1 MAEMQNLM
9 VKENTPKK
17 AMLVNRPYSQEERIK
32 KDEEELKLLLKEQK
46 EGPTDTADD
55 SEEPSSAEERTFK
68 KRWRLK
74 KT

>member
-1 MAEMQNLM
+1 MQNLM

-46 EGPTDTADD
+46 E
-55 SEEPSSAEERTFK
+55 
-68 KRWRLK
+68 
-74 KT
+74 